1 MFCRNCGT
9 NLPDNAAFC
18 ANCGNAVTDP
28 AAGNVATAVG
38 DRSGGVP
45 PVDMTPGA
53 ASGEDNL
60 LAMTK
65 EHLGKDYRIDKELG
79 RGGMA
84 VVYKGVEIALE
95 RTVALKVVPPDS
107 ANV

>member
-18 ANCGNAVTDP
+18 GSCGTSVADDAAAAP
-28 AAGNVATAVG
+28 AVATAV
-38 DRSGGVP
+38 DPKPGVP
-45 PVDMTPGA
+45 PISMTPA
-53 ASGEDNL
+53 TPASADNMGDAL
-60 LAMTK
+60 LKMTK
-65 EHLGKDYRIDKELG
+65 EHLGADYRIDKELG

-95 RTVALKVVPPDS
+95 
-107 ANV
+107 